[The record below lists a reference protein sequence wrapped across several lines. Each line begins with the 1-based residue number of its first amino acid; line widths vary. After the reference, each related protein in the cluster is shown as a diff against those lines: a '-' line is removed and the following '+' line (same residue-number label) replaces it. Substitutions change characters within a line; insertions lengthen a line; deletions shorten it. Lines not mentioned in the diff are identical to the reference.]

1 MEVYKLHSMFLCS
14 SIRRHTRCASVTGV
28 QTCALPFSCRGF
40 TSSRV
45 THMPQ
50 ISAQSTRSP
59 AKICARLSPPK
70 TGRRRR
76 GASGT
81 VGGGSSSSVC
91 SAMVADPFRQ
101 LRGNDPVP
109 AQDDQEDG
117 DGEMCRE
124 EQVPEGLDTRCICL
138 AIS

>member
-1 MEVYKLHSMFLCS
+1 M
-14 SIRRHTRCASVTGV
+14 IRRPPRSTRTDTLFPYTTLFRS
-28 QTCALPFSCRGF
+28 
-40 TSSRV
+40 SSRV

-91 SAMVADPFRQ
+91 SAMVAAPFRQ

-109 AQDDQEDG
+109 AQDDQADG
-117 DGEMCRE
+117 VGEMCRE
-124 EQVPEGLDTRCICL
+124 EQVTEGLDTRCLCQIGR
-138 AIS
+138 AAGGGSEG

>member
-1 MEVYKLHSMFLCS
+1 
-14 SIRRHTRCASVTGV
+14 
-28 QTCALPFSCRGF
+28 
-40 TSSRV
+40 
-45 THMPQ
+45 MPQ

-109 AQDDQEDG
+109 AQDDQEDSS
-117 DGEMCRE
+117 E
-124 EQVPEGLDTRCICL
+124 EHTSELQSLMRISYAVFRLKNKTTRTTNIH
-138 AIS
+138 S